1 MSLFGTSPENSPR
14 PDSAQAPKS
23 SLFAD
28 DPPAGTNPPS
38 ASLFADEGP
47 GTSASWS
54 NKRAAR
60 HELVKTLL
68 PATDVPK
75 TYIEAYDQVLSAG
88 DGAASEV
95 GLTAVREILSDSGLS
110 ATDQDKIFSLV
121 SSSGESDSATGL
133 GRSEFNVLLALMGL
147 AQEGEELTLDTVDDR
162 RQSELHCVLDCIYS
176 N

>member
-68 PATDVPK
+68 PATDVPE

-95 GLTAVREILSDSGLS
+95 GLTAVREILSGSGLS